1 MSDFE
6 ISRPTGKCCV
16 TQAAFV
22 EEQEFFTVVVETES
36 GLERR
41 DYSLDAWTGP
51 PDGALCYYKT
61 RMPKRDQPK
70 RLLVDDSALVSF
82 FKALAD
88 ASHPTK
94 QRFRFVLALILLR
107 KRLLKYERTIREN
120 DTEIWEMRLVREK
133 TSHRVHNP
141 VLREDEIAAVSAEL
155 GSILHGFAVE
165 AIESE
170 STAPVDDS
178 PSNEATDRLSCD
190 QEMEPSPEGTL
201 I

>member
-16 TQAAFV
+16 TNLAFE
-22 EEQEFFTVVVETES
+22 EEQEFFTVVVETETR
-36 GLERR
+36 LERR

-51 PDGALCYYKT
+51 PEGALCYYKT
-61 RMPKRDQPK
+61 RMPKRNQPK

-88 ASHPTK
+88 AAHPTK

-107 KRLLKYERTIREN
+107 KRLLKYERTMREN
-120 DTEIWEMRLVREK
+120 DAEIWEMRLVREK
-133 TSHRVHNP
+133 SIHRVHNP

-170 STAPVDDS
+170 SAASIEDS
-178 PSNEATDRLSCD
+178 TTNEAADPLSAD

-201 I
+201 T